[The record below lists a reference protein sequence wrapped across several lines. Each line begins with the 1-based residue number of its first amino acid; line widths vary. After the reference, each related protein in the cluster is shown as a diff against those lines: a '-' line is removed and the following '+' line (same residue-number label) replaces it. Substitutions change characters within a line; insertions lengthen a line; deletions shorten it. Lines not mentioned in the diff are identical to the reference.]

1 MWIGSV
7 GHHVIGGGEVAI
19 EWVES
24 YEAAVDQAKRQQR
37 ILFLDF
43 HKTPG

>member
-1 MWIGSV
+1 MGGSSIG
-7 GHHVIGGGEVAI
+7 HPLIGGGDMTI
-19 EWVES
+19 EWVEDFG
-24 YEAAVDQAKRQQR
+24 AAVDQAKRQQR

>member
-1 MWIGSV
+1 MGQANIT
-7 GHHVIGGGEVAI
+7 EVAKLAI
-19 EWVES
+19 EWLDN
-24 YEAAVDQAKRQQR
+24 YEAALSEAKKQRR

>member
-1 MWIGSV
+1 M
-7 GHHVIGGGEVAI
+7 AI
-19 EWVES
+19 EWLED
-24 YEAAVDQAKRQQR
+24 YEAALAQAKKEQR